1 MYRTWWIRASL
12 TLVLALMLVQGGLAQ
27 QQQQQRHHPGG
38 TSASQEQPAGT
49 RGETDDEDVEEA
61 PMMQQ
66 MQDMMQQMRD
76 MRRQMRGMMGGR
88 MMGGGMMQRH
98 LERLTQQLGLGD
110 DQRTQVQTLVRNHAK
125 EVIRLQADIAIM
137 RIDVGQLL
145 DADPVDLPKV
155 KQLVQAIA
163 AKEADL
169 QLSHITVMQEIR
181 KLLNPEQQK
190 TFRTM
195 QGHMMEDGGMMG
207 HGGMRGPGGMMEGM
221 MGRRGM
227 MGRDM
232 RGHGSRAQ

>member
-27 QQQQQRHHPGG
+27 QRQHQRHHPGG
-38 TSASQEQPAGT
+38 TAASQEQPAGT
-49 RGETDDEDVEEA
+49 RGETDDEDVEDDADVEEA
-61 PMMQQ
+61 PMMRR
-66 MQDMMQQMRD
+66 MQD

-88 MMGGGMMQRH
+88 MMGGGMVQRH
-98 LERLTQQLGLGD
+98 LERLTQQLGLSD
-110 DQRTQVQTLVRNHAK
+110 DQRTQVQTLIRNHAK
-125 EVIRLQADIAIM
+125 EVIRLQADVAIM

-207 HGGMRGPGGMMEGM
+207 HGGMMGLGGMMEGM
-221 MGRRGM
+221 RGHQGM
-227 MGRDM
+227 MGRGM
-232 RGHGSRAQ
+232 RGHGSRTQ

>member
-1 MYRTWWIRASL
+1 
-12 TLVLALMLVQGGLAQ
+12 
-27 QQQQQRHHPGG
+27 
-38 TSASQEQPAGT
+38 
-49 RGETDDEDVEEA
+49 
-61 PMMQQ
+61 
-66 MQDMMQQMRD
+66 
-76 MRRQMRGMMGGR
+76 
-88 MMGGGMMQRH
+88 MMQRH

-125 EVIRLQADIAIM
+125 EVIRLQADMAIM
-137 RIDVGQLL
+137 RIDAGQLL

-169 QLSHITVMQEIR
+169 RLSHITVMQEIR

-190 TFRTM
+190 IFRTM
-195 QGHMMEDGGMMG
+195 QGHMMEDGG
-207 HGGMRGPGGMMEGM
+207 RRRPGGMMEGM

-227 MGRDM
+227 MRRGM